1 MDPGPNYLNSGN
13 YLIEKCVRF
22 SLVINISFFH
32 AIHNVR
38 LLYQTSNV
46 QIFPS
51 QHIQLISN
59 IYLN

>member
-13 YLIEKCVRF
+13 YLIEKCLRF
-22 SLVINISFFH
+22 SLVINISLFH
-32 AIHNVR
+32 GIHNVR

-51 QHIQLISN
+51 HHIQLISN